1 VSRRYGFVH
10 AVYQE
15 ALSAGLAPARRAAVC
30 RASADAL
37 IALQNGQPGL
47 VAAELALLYEAGRE
61 FGRAADLFHAAA
73 QNASRVFAHREAGG
87 LARRGLGL
95 LRGLPESPE
104 LAVRE
109 FRLQM
114 TLGLQLQIT
123 DGFAAPDVEGA
134 YARAREVWE
143 RCPSVGPLFPILWG
157 LWLVYKVRSDL
168 GRAHLLAGELLALAE
183 QSGDAALVLQ
193 ARQAGAVVALC
204 AGDPSAAHRHAEAG
218 SRLYEPVRHRT
229 LTFQFGQDPGVACL
243 AFGAVALWL
252 LGDERE
258 AVARS
263 RDAVRLAR
271 DGCQPSTLA
280 LSLHFAAMLHQFRG
294 DATAVREFASEALA
308 VSVEHRLAF
317 WQAGATVLLGWAAA
331 VDGEA
336 DGAAILEQGIEA
348 WRATGTVTYRTY
360 ALALL
365 AEAKRRSGHIGEAL
379 SVLDEAERA
388 MAETGERL
396 VEPEIHRLRGELD
409 HSAEAAENAYRAAL
423 ASAKAQGAR
432 AFQLRAALSLGQLLR
447 KHGRAGEAHAVVA
460 EAISA
465 GEGLQDTPEMVEA
478 SDFLRE

>member
-1 VSRRYGFVH
+1 
-10 AVYQE
+10 
-15 ALSAGLAPARRAAVC
+15 
-30 RASADAL
+30 
-37 IALQNGQPGL
+37 
-47 VAAELALLYEAGRE
+47 
-61 FGRAADLFHAAA
+61 
-73 QNASRVFAHREAGG
+73 
-87 LARRGLGL
+87 L
-95 LRGLPESPE
+95 LRGLPETPD

-168 GRAHLLAGELLALAE
+168 GRAHLLAGELLVLAE
-183 QSGDAALVLQ
+183 QSGEAALVLQ
-193 ARQAGAVVALC
+193 ARQAGAIVALC
-204 AGDPSAAHRHAEAG
+204 AGDPSTAYRHAEDGA
-218 SRLYEPVRHRT
+218 RLYEPARHRN

-252 LGDERE
+252 LGDVRE

-280 LSLHFAAMLHQFRG
+280 LSLHFAAVLHQFRG
-294 DATAVREFASEALA
+294 DAATVREFASEALA

-331 VDGEA
+331 VDGEVGGVA
-336 DGAAILEQGIEA
+336 VLEQGIDA
-348 WRATGTVTYRTY
+348 WRATGSVTYRTY
-360 ALALL
+360 SLSLL
-365 AEAKRRSGHIGEAL
+365 VDAKRRSGQISHAL

-409 HSAEAAENAYRAAL
+409 QSVEATEKAYRTAL
-423 ASAKAQGAR
+423 AAAQAQGAR
-432 AFQLRAALSLGQLLR
+432 AFQLRAAVGLGRLLR
-447 KHGRAGEAHAVVA
+447 RCGHGDDAHAVVA

-465 GEGLQDTPEMVEA
+465 GEGLLGTPDMLEA
-478 SDFLRE
+478 SGFLRE